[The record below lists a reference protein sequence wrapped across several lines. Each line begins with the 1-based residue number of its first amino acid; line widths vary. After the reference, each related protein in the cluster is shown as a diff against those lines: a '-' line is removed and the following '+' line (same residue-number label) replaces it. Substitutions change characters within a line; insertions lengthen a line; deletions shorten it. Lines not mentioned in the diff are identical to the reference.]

1 MSASTV
7 WIGADPGGAGH
18 FGVCL
23 LYGDRRVAVANA
35 DCADEAVAF
44 VRKHLQR
51 EPCGAGV
58 DSPLWWSSGRSGD
71 RYVDQWLRN
80 RYRLSGGQVQAA
92 NSLRGAAL
100 VQGVMFV
107 ARMRETYPSLRV
119 TESHPKALLKAC
131 YDNSWNT
138 FAAHHGVQWEV
149 TTEDARDAIIAA
161 VAAREGFS
169 GHWQN
174 DLAEI
179 RDAGEQDPK
188 KYWLGPVSYFW
199 PDR

>member
-1 MSASTV
+1 
-7 WIGADPGGAGH
+7 
-18 FGVCL
+18 
-23 LYGDRRVAVANA
+23 
-35 DCADEAVAF
+35 
-44 VRKHLQR
+44 
-51 EPCGAGV
+51 
-58 DSPLWWSSGRSGD
+58 
-71 RYVDQWLRN
+71 
-80 RYRLSGGQVQAA
+80 VQAA